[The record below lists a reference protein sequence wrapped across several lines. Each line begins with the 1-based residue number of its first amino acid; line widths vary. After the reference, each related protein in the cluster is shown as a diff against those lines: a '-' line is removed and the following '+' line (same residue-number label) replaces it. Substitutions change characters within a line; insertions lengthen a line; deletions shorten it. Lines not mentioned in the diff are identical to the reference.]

1 MERKGRAVVDTA
13 LCFIAYGLVQGDQLP
28 LILYCSDEIVDNA
41 LGRAPVIHQDRIKHR
56 TRWDINKAAAA
67 TTTTATVTGTTKQY
81 ILYKYIID
89 LSHGY
94 KSSDSS
100 IQSFD
105 LHCYILNA

>member
-1 MERKGRAVVDTA
+1 M
-13 LCFIAYGLVQGDQLP
+13 
-28 LILYCSDEIVDNA
+28 DEIVDNA
-41 LGRAPVIHQDRIKHR
+41 LGREPTIHRIENSKHR
-56 TRWDINKAAAA
+56 TRWDINKAAAT
-67 TTTTATVTGTTKQY
+67 TTTTATATGTTKQY

-105 LHCYILNA
+105 LHYYILDAWHMVSHM